1 MEREMFPTVVADIM
15 SSPVIKIDGEANVR
29 DAALLMM
36 DKGIGC
42 IIVMGRGRPI
52 GIVTER
58 DILERVVAPC
68 RDPCE
73 VKVKEI
79 MSTPLITISKDESIL
94 EAMRRMRKHGIGR
107 LVVMEDERLEGIV
120 TDGDILRAV
129 SLSALSSFKTLLHIG

>member
-1 MEREMFPTVVADIM
+1 MEGKMFPTIVADIM
-15 SSPVIKIDGEANVR
+15 SSPVITIDGETNVR

-42 IIVMGRGRPI
+42 IIVMEKGRPI

-58 DILERVVAPC
+58 DMLERVVAPC
-68 RDPCE
+68 LDPCE
-73 VKVKEI
+73 VRMKEI
-79 MSTPLITISKDESIL
+79 MSTPLITISRGESIL

-120 TDGDILRAV
+120 TDGDILRAI
-129 SLSALSSFKTLLHIG
+129 SLSALSSFKTLLSIG